1 MARTEDPQRRN
12 PTAHHPT
19 ATVSAIAGSGSTPGL
34 APSQNTDSP
43 AGQTPDKKTRSGEP
57 RDKLAG
63 ESVTSLALSLGLPLV
78 ANPAA
83 RDAIPCLGIDLARA
97 KSLGAR

>member
-1 MARTEDPQRRN
+1 MSRRT
-12 PTAHHPT
+12 HP
-19 ATVSAIAGSGSTPGL
+19 L
-34 APSQNTDSP
+34 NTDSP

-63 ESVTSLALSLGLPLV
+63 ESVISLSLSLGLPLV

-83 RDAIPCLGIDLARA
+83 RDAIPALGETADSRA
-97 KSLGAR
+97 KLSGARGLFNKE